1 MKYLG
6 EADYPHGSASRI
18 GVLITNLG
26 TPDAPTPKALRRYLG
41 QFLWDPRVVEIPRPL
56 WWLILNGVI
65 LNTRPKRSAAKYQT
79 VWTHEGSPLLVIAQR
94 QAEGIRKRLE
104 QQLEPSLVPPVAV
117 GMRYGNPSIPDALN
131 DLRQQGVRKIVVVP
145 LYPQFSASTTAS
157 TLDAVSQELR
167 GWRWTPDLH
176 FVSGYEREPGYINA
190 LAASVQ
196 EHWDQNGRA
205 DRLVMSFHGVPKRY
219 LLAGDPYHCLCH
231 ATGYQLA
238 QALGLEAEQWQLTFQ
253 SRFGRAEWLRP
264 YTDETLSRLPSEG
277 VKSVDI
283 ICPGFSAD
291 CLETLEEIADENR
304 EVFLEAGGEHFS
316 YIPALNDRPDHL
328 DFLTDLVL
336 RHAQPWLDTA
346 TDDPAARA
354 AARERALALGAAQ

>member
-6 EADYPHGSASRI
+6 EPDYQHGSPSHV

-26 TPDAPTPKALRRYLG
+26 TPDAPTPKALRRYLK
-41 QFLWDPRVVEIPRPL
+41 QFLWDPRVVEVPRPL

-65 LNTRPKRSAAKYQT
+65 LNIRPRRSAAKYAT
-79 VWTHEGSPLLVIAQR
+79 VWTNEGSPLLVIAQR
-94 QAEGIRKRLE
+94 QAEGIRKRLAK
-104 QQLEPSLVPPVAV
+104 LAPDPMPVAV

-131 DLRQQGVRKIVVVP
+131 ELRQQGVRKLVVLP

-157 TLDAVSQELR
+157 TLDAVAEELR

-176 FVSGYEREPGYINA
+176 FIAGYERENGYINA

-205 DRLVMSFHGVPKRY
+205 EQLMISFHGVPKRY

-231 ATGYQLA
+231 ATGFQLA
-238 QALGLEAEQWQLTFQ
+238 QALGLEEGQWQVTFQ
-253 SRFGRAEWLRP
+253 SRFGREEWLRP
-264 YTDETLSRLPSEG
+264 YTDETLKALAGKG
-277 VKSVDI
+277 VRSVDVV
-283 ICPGFSAD
+283 CPGFSAD
-291 CLETLEEIADENR
+291 CLETIEEIGDENR
-304 EVFLEAGGEHFS
+304 ENFLEAGGEHFS

-336 RHAQPWLDTA
+336 RHARPWLDTL
-346 TDDPAARA
+346 DNDPGKLAQ
-354 AARERALALGAAQ
+354 ARERALALGAAQ